1 MRPDDLRVARVLGRH
16 FNDMHG
22 LRHVV
27 AGVGVAI
34 PAAAYLLRPDQPVIL
49 ALSVVVVFIGMT
61 IGKTYLGRYYAREF
75 GRIPGSER
83 RSMMIGAAMGVSF
96 VVDSHVPG
104 LPSVTC
110 ALLAAWR
117 SWIVFDCWPLRKYQ
131 LLTVAA
137 AVYVSIMHVRVPE
150 TPTFVWIAQGV
161 LIFGWALVPTGIADH
176 VLLTRLMRRRAA
188 RDAIAA
194 RNVTE

>member
-1 MRPDDLRVARVLGRH
+1 MRPDDLRVARVLARH

>member
-1 MRPDDLRVARVLGRH
+1 MQRDDVRVARVLGRH

-27 AGVGVAI
+27 AGVGMAI
-34 PAAAYLLRPDQPVIL
+34 PAAAYLLRPHQPVIL
-49 ALSVVVVFIGMT
+49 VLSVVVVFIGMT
-61 IGKTYLGRYYAREF
+61 IVKTYLGRYYAREF
-75 GRIPGSER
+75 GRVPGSER
-83 RSMMIGAAMGVSF
+83 RSMVIGAAMGVSF

-110 ALLAAWR
+110 ALLAASR
-117 SWIVFDCWPLRKYQ
+117 LWIVWDCWPLRKYQ

-137 AVYVSIMHVRVPE
+137 AVYVSIMHVHVPE

-161 LIFGWALVPTGIADH
+161 LIFGWSLVPTGIADH
-176 VLLTRLMRRRAA
+176 LLLARLMRRPEVRNAVDA
-188 RDAIAA
+188 RSMA
-194 RNVTE
+194 E

>member
-1 MRPDDLRVARVLGRH
+1 
-16 FNDMHG
+16 
-22 LRHVV
+22 
-27 AGVGVAI
+27 VGVAI
-34 PAAAYLLRPDQPVIL
+34 PASAYLLRPHQPAIV
-49 ALSVVVVFIGMT
+49 AVSVLVAFVATAAGDRF
-61 IGKTYLGRYYAREF
+61 LGRYYAREF
-75 GRIPGSER
+75 GRISRSKLELER
-83 RSMMIGAAMGVSF
+83 RSMLMGAAMGVSF

-117 SWIVFDCWPLRKYQ
+117 LWIVFDCWPLRKYQ

>member
-1 MRPDDLRVARVLGRH
+1 
-16 FNDMHG
+16 
-22 LRHVV
+22 
-27 AGVGVAI
+27 VAI